1 MTVRSQQ
8 NQNVQQRGFSISKT
22 ERGLISSHLGFTLI
36 ELLVAIAIFA
46 VLSAL
51 GWKVF
56 DHILSTKDQNTVHE
70 QRLSNLQQSYQQI
83 LRDTVQ
89 AVPLTSNLNGEIRP
103 ALVLQ
108 NGRFSF
114 SKTGVTDPL
123 QQGVSPDE
131 RIEYQYRQDEKKLY
145 RLRYQ
150 NLNQTGREQPD
161 SSVLLEGVDQ
171 FQIMVLNP
179 NELDAWPQNGVD
191 LEQITEKQKLPKG
204 IKINLSVNDVEYEW
218 LFSLLNTDFLNKTAV
233 TL

>member
-1 MTVRSQQ
+1 MTVRYQQ
-8 NQNVQQRGFSISKT
+8 NQKIQQRGLSISQT
-22 ERGLISSHLGFTLI
+22 ERGLIYSRLGFTLI

-70 QRLSNLQQSYQQI
+70 QRLSSLQQSYQQI

-89 AVPLTSNLNGEIRP
+89 AVPLTSNLNGDIRP

-123 QQGVSPDE
+123 QQGISPDE

-161 SSVLLEGVDQ
+161 SSVLLDNVDQ

-179 NELDAWPQNGVD
+179 NELDTWPQNGVD

-204 IKINLSVNDVEYEW
+204 IKINLSFNDVEYEW
-218 LFSLLNTDFLNKTAV
+218 IFSLLNTDFLNKTAV
-233 TL
+233 IP